1 MTLFVIVIIIGLY
14 AIRRRPPV
22 VIRGSRPISGNEMMV
37 RWILMILL
45 IVILVGAVH
54 SLFGS

>member
-1 MTLFVIVIIIGLY
+1 
-14 AIRRRPPV
+14 